1 MKETCDVLIVGVG
14 GQGVIL
20 ASNVLGEACLAEGRP
35 VKAAETHGMA
45 QRGGSVE
52 CHVRIGG
59 TLGPLIPPGGADVIL
74 AFDLLEALRY
84 RHYLAPK
91 GTMVVNRHM
100 VVPTSAFMQG
110 LAVPTVEEALGKL
123 QDLALCPL
131 DADALALEAGSP
143 LTQNIVMV
151 GAGSSHLPISVESLK
166 GAVKRSV
173 PPKTLEVNLKAFQL
187 GRDAAAGC
195 R

>member
-59 TLGPLIPPGGADVIL
+59 EQGPLIPPGGADVIM

-91 GTMVVNRHM
+91 GALVVNRQM

-110 LAVPTVEEALGKL
+110 LTVPTIDDALAKL
-123 QDLALCPL
+123 QEMDLCPL

-151 GAGSSHLPISVESLK
+151 GAASPHLPLSAESLK
-166 GAVKRSV
+166 AAVKRSV
-173 PPKTLEVNLKAFQL
+173 PPKTVEANLKAFQL
-187 GRDAAAGC
+187 GRDAAASC

>member
-59 TLGPLIPPGGADVIL
+59 TLGPLIPPGGADLIL

-84 RHYLAPK
+84 RHFLSRDGA
-91 GTMVVNRHM
+91 MVVNRHM

-110 LAVPTVEEALGKL
+110 LPVPTVEEALEML
-123 QDLALCPL
+123 QDLQLCPL
-131 DADALALEAGSP
+131 DADAKALEAGSP

-151 GAGSSHLPISVESLK
+151 GAASLRIPLSAESLTA
-166 GAVKRSV
+166 AVKRSV
-173 PPKTLEVNLKAFQL
+173 PTKTIEMNLRAFQL

-195 R
+195 W

>member
-59 TLGPLIPPGGADVIL
+59 EQGPLIPPGGADVIM

-91 GTMVVNRHM
+91 GALVVNRQM

-110 LAVPTVEEALGKL
+110 LAVPTVEDALGKL
-123 QDLALCPL
+123 QDLDLCPL
-131 DADALALEAGSP
+131 DADAMALEAGSP

-151 GAGSSHLPISVESLK
+151 GAASPHIPLSAEALK
-166 GAVKRSV
+166 AAVKRSV
-173 PPKTLEVNLKAFQL
+173 PPKTVEMNLKAFQL
-187 GRDAAAGC
+187 GRDAAASC